1 MSGRVFDARH
11 VRRAFSRS
19 AGSYDAAAQLQHMV
33 EARLLESL
41 DYLDDPALQR
51 APPQRVLDLGCGT
64 GRASAAM
71 QKRWPKAQVVSL
83 DLALP
88 MLQQAREA
96 SKRAVG
102 WLSSPFARKPMQV
115 CADARAL
122 PLAESSVDVLFSN
135 LCLQWVEDL
144 DAVFAGFRRVLKP
157 DGLLLISSFG
167 PETLRELREAF
178 AQADSAPHVSPFAD
192 IAAFGDALVR
202 AGFRQPVLD
211 RELDTTRY
219 QDLPAL
225 MRELRAIGA
234 TNALASRRHTLTGR
248 ARFTAAA
255 RAYEAMRGADGL
267 LPASWE
273 TISAMAW
280 APEAGTPLRE
290 GDVDVASIPL
300 SRIPIRRRG

>member
-1 MSGRVFDARH
+1 MSAPLFDAKQ

-19 AGSYDAAAQLQHMV
+19 AASYDAAAQLQHAV

-51 APPQRVLDLGCGT
+51 EPPQRVLDLGCGT
-64 GRASAAM
+64 GRASSAM
-71 QKRWPKAQVVSL
+71 QKRWPKAQLVSL

-88 MLQQAREA
+88 MLQQARGA
-96 SKRAVG
+96 SAGSTR
-102 WLSSPFARKPMQV
+102 WLSNPFARKPAQV

-135 LCLQWVEDL
+135 LCVQWVEDL
-144 DAVFAGFRRVLKP
+144 DALFAGFRRVLKP
-157 DGLLLISSFG
+157 NGLLLVSTFG
-167 PETLRELREAF
+167 PETLWELRDAF
-178 AQADSAPHVSPFAD
+178 AHVDAAPHVSPFAD
-192 IAAFGDALVR
+192 IAGFGDALVR

-211 RELDTTRY
+211 REEEATHY
-219 QDLPAL
+219 PDLPAL

-248 ARFTAAA
+248 SRFAAA
-255 RAYEAMRGADGL
+255 ANAYETHRDAQG
-267 LPASWE
+267 LPATWE
-273 TISAMAW
+273 TITAMAW

>member
-1 MSGRVFDARH
+1 MNTPLFDARH

-19 AGSYDAAAQLQHMV
+19 AGSYDAAARLQHAV

-64 GRASAAM
+64 GGASVAM
-71 QKRWPKAQVVSL
+71 QKRWPKAQIVSL

-88 MLQQAREA
+88 MLQQTRLAA
-96 SKRAVG
+96 KPSG
-102 WLSSPFARKPMQV
+102 SWLSNPFARVPQTV

-122 PLAESSVDVLFSN
+122 PLAEGSVDVLFSN

-144 DAVFAGFRRVLKP
+144 DAVFAGFRRVLRP
-157 DGLLLISSFG
+157 NGLLLVSSFG
-167 PETLRELREAF
+167 PETLWELREAF

-211 RELDTTRY
+211 RELDITRY

-248 ARFTAAA
+248 MRFTAAA
-255 RAYEAMRGADGL
+255 NAYDTMRDSDGL

-300 SRIPIRRRG
+300 SRIPIRRR

>member
-1 MSGRVFDARH
+1 MTARLFDAKQ

-19 AGSYDAAAQLQHMV
+19 AASYDAAAQLQHAV

-51 APPQRVLDLGCGT
+51 EPPQRVLDLGCGT
-64 GRASAAM
+64 GRASIAM
-71 QKRWPKAQVVSL
+71 QKRWPKAQIVSL

-88 MLQQAREA
+88 MLRQARGTSA
-96 SKRAVG
+96 RSMG
-102 WLSSPFARKPMQV
+102 WLSNPFARKPAQV

-122 PLAESSVDVLFSN
+122 PLAEASVDVLFSN
-135 LCLQWVEDL
+135 LCVQWVEDL
-144 DAVFAGFRRVLKP
+144 DALFAGFRRVLKP
-157 DGLLLISSFG
+157 NGLLLVSTFG
-167 PETLRELREAF
+167 PETLWELRDAF
-178 AQADSAPHVSPFAD
+178 AHADAAPHVSPFAD
-192 IAAFGDALVR
+192 IAGFGDALVR

-211 RELDTTRY
+211 REEEATHY
-219 QDLPAL
+219 PDLPAL

-248 ARFTAAA
+248 SRFATAAS
-255 RAYEAMRGADGL
+255 AYETHRDAQG
-267 LPASWE
+267 LPATWE
-273 TISAMAW
+273 TITAMAW

>member
-1 MSGRVFDARH
+1 MSVPLFDAKQ

-19 AGSYDAAAQLQHMV
+19 AASYDAAAQLQHAV

-41 DYLDDPALQR
+41 DYLDDPAVQR
-51 APPQRVLDLGCGT
+51 EPPHRV
-64 GRASAAM
+64 
-71 QKRWPKAQVVSL
+71 L

-88 MLQQAREA
+88 MLRLARGTSA
-96 SKRAVG
+96 RSTG
-102 WLSSPFARKPMQV
+102 WLSNPFARKPAQV

-122 PLAESSVDVLFSN
+122 PLAEASVDVLFSN
-135 LCLQWVEDL
+135 LCVQWVEDL
-144 DAVFAGFRRVLKP
+144 DALFAGFRRVLKP
-157 DGLLLISSFG
+157 NGLLLVSTFG
-167 PETLRELREAF
+167 PETLWELRDAF
-178 AQADSAPHVSPFAD
+178 AHADAAPHVSPFAD
-192 IAAFGDALVR
+192 IAGFGDALVR

-211 RELDTTRY
+211 REEETTHY
-219 QDLPAL
+219 PDLPAL

-248 ARFTAAA
+248 SRFATAAS
-255 RAYEAMRGADGL
+255 AYETHRDAQG
-267 LPASWE
+267 LPATWE
-273 TISAMAW
+273 TITAMAW

>member
-1 MSGRVFDARH
+1 MSAPVFDARQ

-19 AGSYDAAAQLQHMV
+19 AASYEAAAGLQHAV

-51 APPQRVLDLGCGT
+51 APPRRVLDLGSGT
-64 GRASAAM
+64 GRASRAM
-71 QKRWPKAQVVSL
+71 QARWPKADVVSL

-88 MLQQAREA
+88 MLREGRAAARPG
-96 SKRAVG
+96 G
-102 WLSSPFARKPMQV
+102 WLGNPFARRPLPV

-122 PLAESSVDVLFSN
+122 PLADASVDVLFSN

-144 DAVFAGFRRVLKP
+144 DAVLAGFRRVLKP
-157 DGLLLISSFG
+157 HGLLLFSTFG
-167 PETLRELREAF
+167 PATLWELREAF
-178 AQADSAPHVSPFAD
+178 ARADALPHVSPFAD
-192 IAAFGDALVR
+192 IAGVGDALVR
-202 AGFRQPVLD
+202 AGFHQPVLD
-211 RELDTTRY
+211 REDERTHY
-219 QDLPAL
+219 PDLPAL

-248 ARFTAAA
+248 TRFRVAAE
-255 RAYEAMRGADGL
+255 AYEAQREAHG

-273 TISAMAW
+273 ILSAMAW
-280 APEAGTPLRE
+280 APEAGTPIRE
-290 GDVDVASIPL
+290 GGVDVTAVPL

>member
-1 MSGRVFDARH
+1 MSGPIFDARH

-19 AGSYDAAAQLQHMV
+19 AGSYDAAAQLQHVV

-51 APPQRVLDLGCGT
+51 APPQRVLDLGCGP
-64 GRASAAM
+64 GHASVAM
-71 QKRWPKAQVVSL
+71 QKRWPKAQVLSF

-88 MLQQAREA
+88 MLQQARLA
-96 SKRAVG
+96 TKRSGG
-102 WLSSPFARKPMQV
+102 WLTNPFARVPQAV

-122 PLAESSVDVLFSN
+122 PLAEGSLDVLFSN

-157 DGLLLISSFG
+157 NGLLLISSFG
-167 PETLRELREAF
+167 PETLWELREAF

-234 TNALASRRHTLTGR
+234 TNALATRRHTLTGR

-255 RAYEAMRGADGL
+255 RAYDAMRGADGL

-300 SRIPIRRRG
+300 SRIPIRRR

>member
-1 MSGRVFDARH
+1 MSARLFDAKQ

-19 AGSYDAAAQLQHMV
+19 AASYDAAAQLQHAV

-41 DYLDDPALQR
+41 DYLDDPAVQR
-51 APPQRVLDLGCGT
+51 EPPQRVLDLGCGT
-64 GRASAAM
+64 GRASIAM
-71 QKRWPKAQVVSL
+71 QKRWPKAQIVSL

-88 MLQQAREA
+88 MLRQARGTSA
-96 SKRAVG
+96 RSMG
-102 WLSSPFARKPMQV
+102 WLSNPFARKPAQV

-122 PLAESSVDVLFSN
+122 PLAEASVDVLFSN
-135 LCLQWVEDL
+135 LCVQWVEDL
-144 DAVFAGFRRVLKP
+144 DALFAGFRRVLKP
-157 DGLLLISSFG
+157 NGLLLVSTFG
-167 PETLRELREAF
+167 PETLWELRDAF
-178 AQADSAPHVSPFAD
+178 AHADAAPHVSPFAD
-192 IAAFGDALVR
+192 IAGFGDALVR

-211 RELDTTRY
+211 REEETTHY
-219 QDLPAL
+219 PDLPAL

-248 ARFTAAA
+248 SRFATAAS
-255 RAYEAMRGADGL
+255 AYETHRDAQG
-267 LPASWE
+267 LPATWE
-273 TISAMAW
+273 TITAMAW

>member
-1 MSGRVFDARH
+1 MSAPLFDAKQ

-19 AGSYDAAAQLQHMV
+19 AASYDAAAQLQHAV
-33 EARLLESL
+33 EARLLETL

-51 APPQRVLDLGCGT
+51 EPPQRVLDLGCGT
-64 GRASAAM
+64 GRASIAM
-71 QKRWPKAQVVSL
+71 QKRWPKAQIVSL

-88 MLQQAREA
+88 MLRQARDTSA
-96 SKRAVG
+96 RSTG
-102 WLSSPFARKPMQV
+102 WLSNPFARKPAQV

-122 PLAESSVDVLFSN
+122 PLAEASVDVLFSN
-135 LCLQWVEDL
+135 LCVQWVEDL
-144 DAVFAGFRRVLKP
+144 DALFAGFRRVLKP
-157 DGLLLISSFG
+157 NGLLLVSTFG
-167 PETLRELREAF
+167 PETLWELRDAF
-178 AQADSAPHVSPFAD
+178 AHADAAPHVSPFAD
-192 IAAFGDALVR
+192 IAGFGDALVR

-211 RELDTTRY
+211 REEETTHY
-219 QDLPAL
+219 PDLPAL

-248 ARFTAAA
+248 SRFATAAS
-255 RAYEAMRGADGL
+255 AYETHRDAQG
-267 LPASWE
+267 LPATWE
-273 TISAMAW
+273 TITAMAW

>member
-1 MSGRVFDARH
+1 MSAPLFDAKQ

-19 AGSYDAAAQLQHMV
+19 AASYDAAAQLQHAV

-51 APPQRVLDLGCGT
+51 EPPQRVLDLGCGT
-64 GRASAAM
+64 GRASIAM
-71 QKRWPKAQVVSL
+71 QKRWPKAQIVSL

-88 MLQQAREA
+88 MLRQARGTSA
-96 SKRAVG
+96 RSMG
-102 WLSSPFARKPMQV
+102 WLSNPFARKPAQV

-122 PLAESSVDVLFSN
+122 PLAEASVDVLFSN
-135 LCLQWVEDL
+135 LCVQWVEDL
-144 DAVFAGFRRVLKP
+144 DALFAGFRRVLKP
-157 DGLLLISSFG
+157 NGLLLVSTFG
-167 PETLRELREAF
+167 PETLWELRDAF
-178 AQADSAPHVSPFAD
+178 AHADAAPHVSPFAD
-192 IAAFGDALVR
+192 IAGFGDALLR

-211 RELDTTRY
+211 REEETTHY
-219 QDLPAL
+219 PDLPAL

-248 ARFTAAA
+248 SRFATAAS
-255 RAYEAMRGADGL
+255 AYETHRDAQG
-267 LPASWE
+267 LPATWE
-273 TISAMAW
+273 TITAMAW